1 MTAAPR
7 LSLALAL
14 GGAGAN
20 LPAVFAALPPAPDG
34 AYEILVCHAADDPPP
49 SLPPRPDLRPVAG
62 APGALIPELWRDGI
76 LAARG
81 AWVATLTAHCPPRPG
96 WIDRALALID
106 GPHVAY
112 GGLIALA
119 PGADR
124 VARAIHL
131 LRYAGAAAAG
141 PSPRPGLVRDLSA
154 DNALYRRDAI
164 LRCPDLLAEGFWEPG
179 FHARFL
185 AWGETMELR
194 PDLVV
199 EHRNRY
205 SARAF
210 LDQRRRHGR
219 VFGRHRA
226 RDASGAVRA
235 LMLLASPA
243 ALPVFAAK
251 RTGRILREP
260 ALRAGLA
267 DAAPWLYPF
276 MAAWCWG
283 EAQGY
288 ADALRAGP
296 GDRR

>member
-1 MTAAPR
+1 MTGAGVTAAPR

-20 LPAVFAALPPAPDG
+20 LPAILAALPEGG
-34 AYEILVCHAADDPPP
+34 AFEILLCHAADDPPP
-49 SLPPRPDLRPVAG
+49 PLPARPDLRLVGG

-81 AWVATLTAHCPPRPG
+81 PFVATLTAHCPPRPG
-96 WIDRALALID
+96 WIDRALTLTD

-131 LRYAGAAAAG
+131 LRYAGAAVAAE
-141 PSPRPGLVRDLSA
+141 PRLVRDLSA

-164 LRCPDLLAEGFWEPG
+164 LLCPDLLAEGFWEPG

-185 AWGETMELR
+185 ARGETMELR

-226 RDASGAVRA
+226 RAAPLAARA

-288 ADALRAGP
+288 ADALKAGS